1 MMLSQAIKDIIEGK
15 NLSEQ
20 LAFEAMNQIMEG
32 RATDAQIAGYLIGM
46 RVKGETVDEIT
57 GGAKSLASKCARIHP
72 AVDFCVDPVG
82 TGGDCTNTFNISS
95 TSAIVAAAAGVS
107 VAKHGNR
114 SVSSKSGSADF
125 YEALGINISL
135 KPAAVQKC
143 IEDIGFGF
151 MFAQTF
157 HPAMRFAAP
166 VRKQLGVRTMFN
178 LLGPLSNPAG
188 AQGQV
193 LGVYEKEIM
202 NFAAQTLRNLGE
214 RQALI
219 VHGGDGTDEI
229 TNTGETYI
237 TELKD
242 GEIVDYTIV
251 PEIFGIKRCQLSDL
265 QGGDAKENAAISL
278 DIFRGKKGPM
288 RDVVV
293 MNSAATIYVGQKAG
307 SLAQGMLIAQQTIDS
322 GAAMEKLEEIREFTN
337 REELTRL

>member
-20 LAFEAMNQIMEG
+20 LAFDAMNQIMEG
-32 RATDAQIAGYLIGM
+32 NATEAQIAGYLIGM
-46 RVKGETVDEIT
+46 RVKGETVEEIT

-114 SVSSKSGSADF
+114 SVSSSSGSADF
-125 YEALGINISL
+125 YEALGVNISL

-143 IEDIGFGF
+143 IEEIGFGF
-151 MFAQTF
+151 MFAPTF

-202 NFAAQTLRNLGE
+202 HFTAQTLRNLGE
-214 RQALI
+214 KQALI
-219 VHGGDGTDEI
+219 VHGSDGTDEI

-242 GEIVDYTIV
+242 GEIVEYTIV
-251 PEIFGIKRCQLSDL
+251 PEIFGMKRCKLSDL
-265 QGGDAKENAAISL
+265 QGGSAQENAKIGL
-278 DIFRGKKGPM
+278 DIFSGKKGPM
-288 RDVVV
+288 RDIVI
-293 MNSAATIYVGQKAG
+293 MNSAATIYVGQKAK
-307 SLAQGMLIAQQTIDS
+307 SLAEGMLFAAQAIDS
-322 GAAMEKLEEIREFTN
+322 GAAMRKLEEIREYTN
-337 REELTRL
+337 RKELVEL